1 MPRLGFRKHV
11 LDSVASPDDPELM
24 QVISTR
30 IMVSVIA
37 FHVAQDDGDATIQ
50 SNAAQFS
57 RRLRLMQIN
66 GADPGFRY

>member
-1 MPRLGFRKHV
+1 
-11 LDSVASPDDPELM
+11 M